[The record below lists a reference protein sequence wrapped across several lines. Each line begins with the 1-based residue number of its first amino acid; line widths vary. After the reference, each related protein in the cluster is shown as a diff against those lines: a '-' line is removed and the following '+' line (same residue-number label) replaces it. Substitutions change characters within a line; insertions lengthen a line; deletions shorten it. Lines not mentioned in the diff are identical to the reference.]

1 MNITG
6 RWPEF
11 SGFPGLHIIFKDYIG
26 QIIMTKKVV
35 LAYSGGLDTSVC
47 IPLIKEEYGYDEV
60 ITVAVDVGQPQ
71 EDVKQATEKAQ
82 KISDKHFTLDVR
94 EEFVNDYI
102 FPLIKANGDYE
113 GYVMGTSIARP
124 LIAKKVVE
132 IAEQEGAVALAHGC
146 TGKGN
151 DQLRFEA
158 VFRLTDMDVIAPMR
172 DMNLT
177 RDWEIE
183 YAKKHGIP
191 VGVTTAKPW
200 SVDEN
205 IWSRSI
211 EGGKLEDPG
220 FIPPEE
226 IYQWTVS
233 PEAAP
238 EGQTLVIGF
247 ENGVPVSLDGEEMN
261 GVDLI
266 IKLNEIAGSHGVGRT
281 DMIEDRVLGLKAR
294 ENYEHPAAT
303 VLLTS
308 HKDLE
313 KLVLTRSELKFKKN
327 VDEQWSE
334 LAYYGLVDEPLYADL
349 NAFIDKTQQRVSG
362 TVTVKLH
369 KGSVIILARTS
380 PYALYSEDLVSFDSA
395 TIDQKDAEGFAK
407 YHGFQARMYKK
418 VIEK

>member
-11 SGFPGLHIIFKDYIG
+11 LDSQVSYIFKDYTG

-303 VLLTS
+303 VLLTA

-313 KLVLTRSELKFKKN
+313 KLVLTRAELKFKKN

-349 NAFIDKTQQRVSG
+349 NAFIDKTQQRVTG

>member
-1 MNITG
+1 
-6 RWPEF
+6 
-11 SGFPGLHIIFKDYIG
+11 
-26 QIIMTKKVV
+26 MTKKVV

-47 IPLIKEEYGYDEV
+47 IPLLKEEYDCDEV
-60 ITVAVDVGQPQ
+60 ITVAVDVGQPRD
-71 EDVKQATEKAQ
+71 DVELAEEKAQ

-102 FPLIKANGDYE
+102 FPLIRANGDYE

-132 IAEQEGAVALAHGC
+132 IAEQEGATALAHGC

-158 VFRLTDMDVIAPMR
+158 VFRLTDMDVFAPMR

-177 RDWEIE
+177 REWEIE
-183 YAKKHGIP
+183 YAQKHGIP

-238 EGQTLVIGF
+238 EGQTMVIGF
-247 ENGVPVSLDGEEMN
+247 ENGVPVSLDGEKMG
-261 GVDLI
+261 GVELI
-266 IKLNEIAGSHGVGRT
+266 EKLNVIAGSHGVGRT

-303 VLLTS
+303 VLLTA

-313 KLVLTRSELKFKKN
+313 KLVLTRAELKFKRS
-327 VDEQWSE
+327 VDDQWSE

-349 NAFIDKTQQRVSG
+349 NAFIDKTQERVEG
-362 TVTVKLH
+362 TVTLKLH

-380 PYALYSEDLVSFDSA
+380 PYALYSEELVSFDGT

-407 YHGFQARMYKK
+407 YHGFQARMYKR
-418 VIEK
+418 VI

>member
-1 MNITG
+1 M
-6 RWPEF
+6 
-11 SGFPGLHIIFKDYIG
+11 S
-26 QIIMTKKVV
+26 KKVV

-47 IPLIKEEYGYDEV
+47 IPILKEEYGYDKV
-60 ITVAVDVGQPQ
+60 ITVSVDLGQPRQ
-71 EDVKQATEKAQ
+71 EVLEAEQKAK
-82 KISDKHFTLDVR
+82 KISDGHYTIDAR
-94 EEFVNDYI
+94 EEFVKDYI

-113 GYVMGTSIARP
+113 GYVMGTSVARP
-124 LIAKKVVE
+124 LIARKVVE
-132 IAEQEGAVALAHGC
+132 VAEKEGAVALAHGC

-158 VFRLTDMDVIAPMR
+158 VFRLTSLDVVAPMR

-177 RDWEIE
+177 REWEID

-191 VGVTTAKPW
+191 VTATTAKPW

-233 PEAAP
+233 PEKAP
-238 EGQTLVIGF
+238 EAQIVVIGF
-247 ENGVPVSLDGEEMN
+247 ESGVPVSLDGRKLG
-261 GVDLI
+261 GVELI
-266 IKLNEIAGSHGVGRT
+266 EQLNMIAGSHGVGRT

-303 VLLTS
+303 VLLTA
-308 HKDLE
+308 HRDLE
-313 KLVLTRSELKFKKN
+313 KLVLTRLELKFKKI

-334 LAYYGLVDEPLYADL
+334 LAYSGLVDEPLYHDL
-349 NAFIDKTQQRVSG
+349 NAFIDKTHERVTG
-362 TVTVKLH
+362 TVTVKLY
-369 KGSVIILARTS
+369 KGSVTLLARTS
-380 PYALYSEDLVSFDSA
+380 PYALYSEDLVSFDTSS
-395 TIDQKDAEGFAK
+395 IDQKDAEGFAK
-407 YHGFQARMYKK
+407 YHGFQARLYKRF
-418 VIEK
+418 VEK

>member
-1 MNITG
+1 
-6 RWPEF
+6 
-11 SGFPGLHIIFKDYIG
+11 
-26 QIIMTKKVV
+26 
-35 LAYSGGLDTSVC
+35 
-47 IPLIKEEYGYDEV
+47 
-60 ITVAVDVGQPQ
+60 
-71 EDVKQATEKAQ
+71 
-82 KISDKHFTLDVR
+82 
-94 EEFVNDYI
+94 
-102 FPLIKANGDYE
+102 
-113 GYVMGTSIARP
+113 
-124 LIAKKVVE
+124 
-132 IAEQEGAVALAHGC
+132 
-146 TGKGN
+146 
-151 DQLRFEA
+151 
-158 VFRLTDMDVIAPMR
+158 MDVIAPMR

-247 ENGVPVSLDGEEMN
+247 ENGVPVSLDGEDMN

-303 VLLTS
+303 VLLTA

-313 KLVLTRSELKFKKN
+313 KLVLTRAELKFKKN

-349 NAFIDKTQQRVSG
+349 NAFIDKTQQRVTG

-395 TIDQKDAEGFAK
+395 TINQKDAEGFAK

>member
-1 MNITG
+1 M
-6 RWPEF
+6 
-11 SGFPGLHIIFKDYIG
+11 S
-26 QIIMTKKVV
+26 KKVA
-35 LAYSGGLDTSVC
+35 LAYSGGLDTSIC
-47 IPLIKEEYGYDEV
+47 IPLLKEEYGYDEV
-60 ITVAVDVGQPQ
+60 ITVAVDVGQPK
-71 EDVKQATEKAQ
+71 EDVAQAEEKAQ

-102 FPLIKANGDYE
+102 FPLIRANGDYE

-132 IAEQEGAVALAHGC
+132 MAEQEGAVALAHGC

-172 DMNLT
+172 EMNLT
-177 RDWEIE
+177 REWEIE
-183 YAKKHGIP
+183 YAKEHGIP

-220 FIPPEE
+220 YIPPEE
-226 IYQWTVS
+226 IYKWTAS
-233 PEAAP
+233 PEDAP
-238 EGQTLVIGF
+238 DAQIIEIGF
-247 ENGVPVSLDGEEMN
+247 ENGVPVSLDGQKMGGVELIEKMN
-261 GVDLI
+261 V
-266 IKLNEIAGSHGVGRT
+266 IAGTHGVGRT

-303 VLLTS
+303 VLLAA

-313 KLVLTRSELKFKKN
+313 KLVLTRAELKFKSA

-334 LAYYGLVDEPLYADL
+334 LAYFGLVDEPLYDDL
-349 NAFIDKTQQRVSG
+349 NAFIDKTQERVAG
-362 TVTVKLH
+362 TVTMKLY
-369 KGSVIILARTS
+369 KGSVLVLARTS
-380 PYALYSEDLVSFDSA
+380 PYALYSEELVSFDGTS
-395 TIDQKDAEGFAK
+395 IDQKDAEGFAK
-407 YHGFQARMYKK
+407 YHGFQARLYRKFVDK
-418 VIEK
+418 N